1 MSEQQDIQQLLR
13 EGIEAARANDK
24 ATARQKFEE
33 VVERDE
39 NNEKAW
45 FWLASVV
52 ETEEEKRVCL
62 GNVLFIN
69 PDNEKARQFMARL
82 DSRQRAAAEAQEVIP
97 GVSRRQLTS
106 ILAVGVVAILAIVI
120 LAGAFIISNNSRQT
134 AEAIART
141 EIAGAQTATT
151 AAQAAAAQAA
161 TETVVAIY
169 GTDTPTPRPDLPPTW
184 TPAPEIAPA
193 TAVPGLPLP
202 PARVQ
207 GSLVAWGGRDLQSVG
222 ALPLLLFQ
230 VNAEGSSTRIGDQ
243 VGRDV
248 RFAGDGQRVIYSRY
262 LTTTFSF
269 SLEAVN
275 TNGTQPQLVTF
286 NAPVIETDQ
295 PDYCRAANRVAFIA
309 APAEG
314 PKSGGDFQL
323 TEPPPQVY
331 IHDFDTNKTV
341 RLTNDT
347 VSYSGP
353 AFSPD
358 CSRLAVVRDDKNS
371 ASPGPDIIIISLNDI
386 NWSVLPQRPPQEG
399 ETLTP
404 EPFSVIGIETRVI
417 NQLTADL
424 DASIETTPR
433 WTADGLQII
442 YAAAPGTA
450 PENSD
455 IFMVNA
461 EGSSTPRALVR
472 AEFDDRSPVISPDGQ
487 FLAFAS
493 NRTAT
498 GAYNIFVTDLNDQTV
513 WQLTNSQDSYFP
525 GDWWLP

>member
-1 MSEQQDIQQLLR
+1 MSEQKDIQQLLR

-24 ATARQKFEE
+24 ETARQKFEE

-45 FWLASVV
+45 FWMASVV

-82 DSRQRAAAEAQEVIP
+82 DSRKRAEEGAKEVIP
-97 GVSRRQLTS
+97 GVSRRQFTT
-106 ILAVGVVAILAIVI
+106 ILAVGIVTVLAIVI
-120 LAGAFIISNNSRQT
+120 LFGAIIISNNSRQT
-134 AEAIART
+134 AESAALT

-151 AAQAAAAQAA
+151 SAQAAAVQAA
-161 TETVVAIY
+161 TETTVALY

-184 TPAPEIAPA
+184 TPEPELTPA
-193 TAVPGLPLP
+193 TAVPGLPFP

-207 GSLVAWGGRDLQSVG
+207 GSLAAWGGRDLQSVG

-230 VNAEGSSTRIGDQ
+230 VNAEGASTRIGDQ
-243 VGRDV
+243 AGRDV
-248 RFAGDGQRVIYSRY
+248 RFAGSGQRVVYSRY

-275 TNGTQPQLVTF
+275 TNGTQPQLVQF

-295 PDYCRAANRVAFIA
+295 PDHCRVANRVAFIA

-314 PKSGGDFQL
+314 PSGSGDFQL

-331 IHDFDTNKTV
+331 IHDFDNNKTV

-347 VSYSGP
+347 VSYSSP

-358 CSRLAVVRDDKNS
+358 CSLLAVVRNDVNS
-371 ASPGPDIIIISLNDI
+371 ASPGPDIIIVTLTDI
-386 NWSVLPQRPPQEG
+386 NWSVLSQRPPQEG

-404 EPFSVIGIETRVI
+404 EPFSVIGIEARIV

-424 DASIETTPR
+424 GASLETTPR
-433 WTADGLQII
+433 WTADGLQIV
-442 YAAAPGTA
+442 YAAAPGNA
-450 PENSD
+450 PDNSD

-461 EGSSTPRALVR
+461 VGSSTPLALVR
-472 AEFDDRSPVISPDGQ
+472 AESDDRNPVISPDGQ

-493 NRTAT
+493 NRAAA

-513 WQLTNSQDSYFP
+513 WQLTNSEDNHFP